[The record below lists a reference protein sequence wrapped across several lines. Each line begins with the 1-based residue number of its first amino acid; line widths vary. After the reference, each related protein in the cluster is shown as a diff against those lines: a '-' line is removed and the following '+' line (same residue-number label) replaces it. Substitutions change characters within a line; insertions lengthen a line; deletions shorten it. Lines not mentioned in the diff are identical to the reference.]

1 VNQNPEPETDLQSQA
16 CSPAQTDRS
25 EWGEQP
31 KSHWGE
37 QDSKVAAG
45 SEQNGGEQAADS
57 NEVSKS
63 ASPSTQNGARRGE
76 QDNKDCEAAGAQP
89 LRASQWLKS
98 ILPEATN
105 GWWDVRDKGAGAN
118 VKFRWR
124 DPNLQVITLLNVTSE
139 QVEILKQSGYEDAKS
154 MVREKISL
162 RLHSLSLDPARRDKA
177 MIAARKLGIDLDRFR

>member
-1 VNQNPEPETDLQSQA
+1 VNRSPEPETDLQSQA
-16 CSPAQTDRS
+16 CSPAQINRS
-25 EWGEQP
+25 EWGEQA

-37 QDSKVAAG
+37 RDSQVAAV

-63 ASPSTQNGARRGE
+63 ASLRVPYSERRGE

-105 GWWDVRDKGAGAN
+105 GWWDVRDKGAGATI
-118 VKFRWR
+118 KFRWR
-124 DPNLQVITLLNVTSE
+124 DPNIQVFTLLSVTSE
-139 QVEILKQSGYEDAKS
+139 QFEILKQSSCEDAKS
-154 MVREKISL
+154 MIREKISL
-162 RLHSLSLDPARRDKA
+162 RLHSLSLDPDRRDKA
-177 MIAARKLGIDLDRFR
+177 LIAARKLGIDLD

>member
-1 VNQNPEPETDLQSQA
+1 VNRRPEPETDLRSRA

-31 KSHWGE
+31 KSLQGE
-37 QDSKVAAG
+37 RDSKVAAG
-45 SEQNGGEQAADS
+45 NEQNGGEQAAPS

-63 ASPSTQNGARRGE
+63 ASLRAQNSERPGE
-76 QDNKDCEAAGAQP
+76 QDNQDHEAAGAQP

-105 GWWDVRDKGAGAN
+105 GWWDVREKGAGAT

-124 DPNLQVITLLNVTSE
+124 DPNLQVITLLSVTSE
-139 QVEILKQSGYEDAKS
+139 QFEILKESGYEHAKS
-154 MVREKISL
+154 IVGEKISL

-177 MIAARKLGIDLDRFR
+177 LIAARKLGIDLV